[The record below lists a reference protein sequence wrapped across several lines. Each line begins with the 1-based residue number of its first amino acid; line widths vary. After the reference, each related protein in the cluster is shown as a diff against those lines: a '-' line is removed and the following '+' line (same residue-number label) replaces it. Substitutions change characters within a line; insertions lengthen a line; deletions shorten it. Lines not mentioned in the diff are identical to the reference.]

1 AGQKVVFT
9 NGCFDILHIGH
20 VDYLEKAQ
28 QLGHKLVLGL
38 NTDSSIKRLKGE
50 KRPIVTE
57 YARARVMASLSFV
70 DLVVLF
76 DEDTPLCLIEAVQ
89 PDILVK
95 GDDYTIDTIV
105 GANFVI
111 KHGGRVQTVAL
122 VKGFS
127 TSALIDKIK
136 AEG

>member
-1 AGQKVVFT
+1 M
-9 NGCFDILHIGH
+9 
-20 VDYLEKAQ
+20 
-28 QLGHKLVLGL
+28 
-38 NTDSSIKRLKGE
+38 KGE